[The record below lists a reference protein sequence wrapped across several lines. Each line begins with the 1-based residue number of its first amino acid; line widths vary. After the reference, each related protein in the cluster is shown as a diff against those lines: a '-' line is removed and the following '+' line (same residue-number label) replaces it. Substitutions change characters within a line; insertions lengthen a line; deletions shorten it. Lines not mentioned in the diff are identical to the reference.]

1 MTHQHPEEF
10 AEDLI
15 ALDEY
20 RNPRFRPLFPD
31 PRITKAMQQQAHAQF
46 MATLCIA
53 VAAFVLL
60 LWLLPA
66 R

>member
-1 MTHQHPEEF
+1 MHEEHPEEF
-10 AEDLI
+10 KEDLI

-31 PRITKAMQQQAHAQF
+31 PRITNAMQQKAHAQF
-46 MATLCIA
+46 MATVCIA